1 MTRQRSGRFRRLL
14 ILIALV
20 GLVFVFLAAFR
31 AGPAPQISVEAEL
44 PGIGKSTPIRV
55 VVTEPKRGLAAVRVE
70 FVQGERVHQLAAR
83 SYTPIEPW
91 TFWGERTDRDE
102 FALIVGSETL
112 EHIEEGPAI
121 IRVVADRAS
130 AWLRYPGP
138 AIEELEIPVRLR
150 PPGLQ
155 VLSTHTY
162 VKQGGCEA
170 VVYTVGESAIE
181 DGVQA
186 GEWWFPGF
194 PMSADEPR
202 KRFALFAAPY
212 DLDDGEQIRIVARDA
227 VGNEA
232 RSRFIDR
239 FTRRPPKTDTIRVSD
254 EFMER
259 VVSEMM
265 SRESLR
271 DRGSLLENYL
281 AINGELRAHNNNT
294 LKTLAGR
301 SVQRFLWD
309 RDFLQM
315 RNAQVMSDFADRRT
329 YVYNGQEVDQQ
340 DHLGFDLASTRAA
353 KIQAANSGVVVVARY
368 HGIYGN
374 AVVIDHGYGLMS
386 LYGHLSSID
395 VNEGQNV
402 ERGDEIGRSGATGLA
417 GGDHLHFTMMLQ
429 GLPVDSREWWDGHWI
444 HDRLFLKLGDVMP
457 FEE

>member
-91 TFWGERTDRDE
+91 TFWGERTDQDE
-102 FALIVGSETL
+102 FALVVGSETL

-212 DLDDGEQIRIVARDA
+212 DLDDAEQIRIVARDA

-239 FTRRPPKTDTIRVSD
+239 FTRRPPKTDTIRISD

-265 SRESLR
+265 SRTGLR
-271 DRGSLLENYL
+271 DRGGLLENYL
-281 AINGELRAHNNNT
+281 AINGELRAHNNKV
-294 LKTLAGR
+294 LRELAGR
-301 SVQRFLWD
+301 SVQRVLWG

-315 RNAQVMSDFADRRT
+315 RNAVRLRRPSDLRVQRSRGRPARPPGVRSRIDTRGRDSGGQQRSRR
-329 YVYNGQEVDQQ
+329 G
-340 DHLGFDLASTRAA
+340 
-353 KIQAANSGVVVVARY
+353 
-368 HGIYGN
+368 
-374 AVVIDHGYGLMS
+374 
-386 LYGHLSSID
+386 
-395 VNEGQNV
+395 
-402 ERGDEIGRSGATGLA
+402 GA
-417 GGDHLHFTMMLQ
+417 
-429 GLPVDSREWWDGHWI
+429 LPRNL
-444 HDRLFLKLGDVMP
+444 R
-457 FEE
+457 